1 LSADFFGA
9 IFFTGAFCEDA
20 GAFTAAFV
28 GELFSAVDL
37 AVALVLAVEAAVFFT
52 AVFFTPDTPEPGVVF
67 AAGRPAALVVVFFAD
82 ALAGAFLAAVLVA
95 AAFDVVVFVA
105 AAFAVVALA
114 GAFLAAVFVAVVFVA
129 VVFFAAALAGAF
141 LAAVFVA
148 VVVLPAVLV
157 VAVFVAGFLAAVPVL
172 AAGDFLAVVLV
183 AGAFLAVVFVAG
195 AFLAVVFFAA
205 VFFALVAVVLAPE
218 LLLAGAAFVA
228 VLPLVDFRVTLDV
241 TLLAA
246 AAVLPASF
254 FAVDRA
260 MAAGPPIQPVVWRSP
275 HACGEDM
282 PSLAPL
288 QTNARTKPMCLRHMS
303 SGRLER
309 TARRGWDE

>member
-1 LSADFFGA
+1 LA
-9 IFFTGAFCEDA
+9 
-20 GAFTAAFV
+20 V
-28 GELFSAVDL
+28 VDL
-37 AVALVLAVEAAVFFT
+37 AVVDLAVV
-52 AVFFTPDTPEPGVVF
+52 D
-67 AAGRPAALVVVFFAD
+67 L
-82 ALAGAFLAAVLVA
+82 
-95 AAFDVVVFVA
+95 
-105 AAFAVVALA
+105 
-114 GAFLAAVFVAVVFVA
+114 
-129 VVFFAAALAGAF
+129 
-141 LAAVFVA
+141 A
-148 VVVLPAVLV
+148 VVVLLAVL
-157 VAVFVAGFLAAVPVL
+157 FAGFLAAVPALV
-172 AAGDFLAVVLV
+172 AGDFLVVVLV

-218 LLLAGAAFVA
+218 LLLACAAFVA
-228 VLPLVDFRVTLDV
+228 VLPLVDLRVTLDV

-254 FAVDRA
+254 FAVERA
-260 MAAGPPIQPVVWRSP
+260 MAAGPPIQPDVWRSP

-282 PSLAPL
+282 PSPAPL